1 MRSCL
6 YSGFMI
12 ARFVFIYV
20 LLLLPGITRAQ
31 RLSAGAFISVI
42 TCGPGQN
49 ELYSAF
55 GHSAFRVHD
64 PELGIDYAFNYGV
77 FDFNQPNFY
86 LNFARGHNYY
96 KLAVQDYRQF
106 EYFYRYFN
114 RYVHEQVLDLTQ
126 AQKQRLFDFLQW
138 NALPEN
144 RSYRYDY
151 FYDNCATKIPAIL
164 KQLFGDSLQF
174 TYPHITTRYSFRQ
187 LTDLYLKHQPWGD
200 LGIDLCLGLPM
211 DKTATP
217 FEYMFL
223 PDYVEA
229 GLDYALLNGRP
240 LVKEKNIVYAS
251 VPEEFSAEW
260 FTPFNVFTL
269 LAAVTLMLT
278 VYDLRR
284 KKISYLYDRLL
295 FGITGIIGLI
305 LLLLWIATD
314 HWAAA
319 WNFNL
324 LWAFPFH
331 ITIVFALKKS
341 WKWITI
347 YFKAMVVILLLLLVF
362 WVWLPQQMHY
372 ALIPLILSLLMRSW
386 TNQSLRRSGSSL

>member
-1 MRSCL
+1 MTLRL
-6 YSGFMI
+6 I
-12 ARFVFIYV
+12 FIPA
-20 LLLLPGITRAQ
+20 LLLLPVFIRAQ
-31 RLSAGAFISVI
+31 QLSENSFISVI
-42 TCGPGQN
+42 TCGPGQT

-64 PELGIDYAFNYGV
+64 PELGIDYAYNYGV
-77 FDFNQPNFY
+77 FDFSQPNFY

-114 RYVHEQVLDLTQ
+114 RYVHEQVLDLTRS
-126 AQKQRLFDFLQW
+126 QKQRLFDFLQW

-151 FYDNCATKIPAIL
+151 FYDNCATKIPDVL
-164 KQLFGDSLQF
+164 KKLFGDSLQF
-174 TYPHITTRYSFRQ
+174 TFPHITTSYSFRQ
-187 LTDLYLKHQPWGD
+187 LTDLYLKYQPWGD

-211 DKTATP
+211 DKRVTP
-217 FEYMFL
+217 YEYMFL

-229 GLDYALLNGRP
+229 GLDYALLNKRP
-240 LVKEKNIVYAS
+240 LVKQKNIVYAS
-251 VPEEFSAEW
+251 VPEEFSAAW
-260 FTPFNVFTL
+260 FTPLNVFILLAVATL
-269 LAAVTLMLT
+269 LLT

-284 KKISYLYDRLL
+284 KKLSYWYDRLL
-295 FGITGIIGLI
+295 FGITGLIGII
-305 LLLLWIATD
+305 LLLLWTATD

-324 LWAFPFH
+324 LWALPFH
-331 ITIVFALKKS
+331 LVVVFLLKRRK
-341 WKWITI
+341 KWITI
-347 YFKAMVVILLLLLVF
+347 YFKVMVVILLALLVL

-372 ALIPLILSLLMRSW
+372 ALIPVIISLLMRSW
-386 TNQSLRRSGSSL
+386 TLVKLKSVR

>member
-1 MRSCL
+1 MTKQL
-6 YSGFMI
+6 IYALLFLP
-12 ARFVFIYV
+12 VFI
-20 LLLLPGITRAQ
+20 RAQ
-31 RLSAGAFISVI
+31 QLSEQAFISVI

-55 GHSAFRVHD
+55 GHSAFRVYD
-64 PELGIDYAFNYGV
+64 PEMGIDYAYNYGV
-77 FDFNQPNFY
+77 FDFSQPNFY

-114 RYVHEQVLDLTQ
+114 RYVHEQVLDLSQ
-126 AQKQRLFDFLQW
+126 PQKQRLFDFLQW

-151 FYDNCATKIPAIL
+151 FYDNCATKIPAVL

-187 LTDLYLKHQPWGD
+187 LTDLYLKYQPWGD

-211 DKTATP
+211 DKKATP
-217 FEYMFL
+217 YEYMFL

-229 GLDYALLNGRP
+229 GMDYALLNGRP
-240 LVKEKNIVYAS
+240 LVKEKNIAYAS
-251 VPEEFSAEW
+251 VPEELSAGW
-260 FTPFNVFTL
+260 LTPLNVFTF
-269 LAAVTLMLT
+269 LAVLTLALT

-284 KKISYLYDRLL
+284 KRISYLYDRLL
-295 FGITGIIGLI
+295 FGITGLIGII
-305 LLLLWIATD
+305 LLLLWTATD

-324 LWAFPFH
+324 VWAFPFH
-331 ITIVFALKKS
+331 IIIVSLLRKPYN
-341 WKWITI
+341 WITI
-347 YFKAMVVILLLLLVF
+347 YFKSMMIILLILLAF
-362 WVWLPQQMHY
+362 WIWLPQQLNY
-372 ALIPLILSLLMRSW
+372 SLIPLVTGMAARAFV
-386 TNQSLRRSGSSL
+386 QYRLRR